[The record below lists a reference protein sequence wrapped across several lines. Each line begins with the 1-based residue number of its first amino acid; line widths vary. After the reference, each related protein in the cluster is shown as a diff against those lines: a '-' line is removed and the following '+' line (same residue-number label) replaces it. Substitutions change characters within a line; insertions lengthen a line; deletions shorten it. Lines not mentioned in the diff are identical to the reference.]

1 MAPGTDLRKVGEDI
15 LDGTLLLPVGTLIR
29 PAEIGLLASTNRSVI
44 SVYRKPRVAILS
56 TGDEIVDVD
65 DEMEDGKIV
74 DSNGYALSALVMDT
88 GAEVVRL
95 GICPD
100 TQEALEQK
108 LREGLSFDVI
118 ITSGG
123 VSVGEYDLSLIHI

>member
-15 LDGTLLLPVGTLIR
+15 SDGALLLPVGTLIR

-65 DEMEDGKIV
+65 DE
-74 DSNGYALSALVMDT
+74 L
-88 GAEVVRL
+88 
-95 GICPD
+95 
-100 TQEALEQK
+100 
-108 LREGLSFDVI
+108 
-118 ITSGG
+118 
-123 VSVGEYDLSLIHI
+123 